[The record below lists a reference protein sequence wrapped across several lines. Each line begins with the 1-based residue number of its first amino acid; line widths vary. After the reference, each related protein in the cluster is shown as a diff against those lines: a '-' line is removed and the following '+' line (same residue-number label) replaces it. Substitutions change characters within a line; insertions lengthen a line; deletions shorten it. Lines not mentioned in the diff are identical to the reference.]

1 MFFRDLLEYSTSLP
15 TVPVGALLWDEL
27 TAAQDKVKLNEAT
40 AEDALAEVQDRVQS
54 QLQRYC

>member
-1 MFFRDLLEYSTSLP
+1 MKRLMTSTL
-15 TVPVGALLWDEL
+15 ALAAFAMAGSA
-27 TAAQDKVKLNEAT
+27 AAQDKVKLNEAT